1 MQRNAQTAAHH
12 NAINDRDD
20 GLLIIR
26 KLAVEPIFVGEEVID
41 KLGVAIQNIIS
52 RIANIPTRTK
62 GLGIGGV
69 YHDLLNRIIIFPVL
83 HGLSDDI
90 DHLRGQ

>member
-26 KLAVEPIFVGEEVID
+26 KLAVERVFVGEEVID
-41 KLGVAIQNIIS
+41 KLGIAIQNIIS

-62 GLGIGGV
+62 GLGISGV
-69 YHDLLNRIIIFPVL
+69 NHDLLNRIIILPAL
-83 HGLSDDI
+83 YGLSDDI